1 MMDKVMDAMQSA
13 ETSLNA
19 RRSGTAFH
27 AGSLWHAVLF
37 YTAGELVAEQ
47 IPGYTPYAEKNGL
60 WDRVWRSPDRSLIEQ
75 DWKPHMGGAV
85 TLQQALTKLVSDR
98 ASALGPT
105 EHALRAACRI
115 VG

>member
-1 MMDKVMDAMQSA
+1 
-13 ETSLNA
+13 
-19 RRSGTAFH
+19 
-27 AGSLWHAVLF
+27 
-37 YTAGELVAEQ
+37 
-47 IPGYTPYAEKNGL
+47 
-60 WDRVWRSPDRSLIEQ
+60 LIEQ